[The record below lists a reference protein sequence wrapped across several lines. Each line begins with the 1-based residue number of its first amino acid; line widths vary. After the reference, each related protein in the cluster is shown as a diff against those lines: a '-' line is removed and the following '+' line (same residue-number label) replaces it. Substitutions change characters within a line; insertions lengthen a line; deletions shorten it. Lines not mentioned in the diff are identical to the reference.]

1 MAMRLASSA
10 LRCKVSV
17 ILPVYNGAR
26 FVREA
31 IDSVLAQSYR
41 GYEVVIVNDGS
52 LDDSEAVI
60 RPYLD
65 RPNFKYVAQSNQGVA
80 AARNAGIA
88 LAEGELLTL
97 LDQDDLWV
105 PEKLSMQV
113 RYMDEHPEVGLLHT
127 RVGFVD
133 AQSRA
138 MDQVAGWVSECS
150 GWCTE
155 KLLQGNPIAPLT
167 AMFRRSCVDAVGA
180 FDSGCEPADDWD
192 LWLRISR
199 HAQLGFLDVVTGLY
213 RYHESNASKNVL
225 RMKLA
230 EIRVVEGFLGREG
243 SVASRRERQVAELKL
258 GKFCLR
264 ASQLLREAGRDAE
277 ALALERR
284 RFRLRRAALLRRLGL
299 SSLLAWAG
307 PDMERAGHQGPQRSG
322 AR

>member
-1 MAMRLASSA
+1 MRLASSA
-10 LRCKVSV
+10 LGCKVSV
-17 ILPVYNGAR
+17 ILPIYNGAR

-41 GYEVVIVNDGS
+41 AYEVVIVNDGS
-52 LDDSEAVI
+52 LDESEAVI
-60 RPYLD
+60 RPYYLN

-97 LDQDDLWV
+97 LDQDDLWL
-105 PEKLSMQV
+105 PEKLAMQV

-127 RVGFVD
+127 LVGFVD

-138 MDQVAGWVSECS
+138 MDRVAGWVSECS

-167 AMFRRSCVDAVGA
+167 AMFRRSCVAAVGG
-180 FDSGCEPADDWD
+180 FDSACESADDWD

-199 HAQLGFLDVVTGLY
+199 HAQVGFLDVVTGLY
-213 RYHESNASKNVL
+213 RYHESNVSKNVL

-230 EIRVVEGFLGREG
+230 EIRVVEGFVRREG
-243 SVASRRERQVAELKL
+243 SAASPGEQKVAEAKL
-258 GKFCLR
+258 GKFYRR
-264 ASQLLREAGRDAE
+264 AVQLLREAGRDAE
-277 ALALERR
+277 AS
-284 RFRLRRAALLRRLGL
+284 ALLRRLFRLRLAAVSRRLGL
-299 SSLLAWAG
+299 SRLRTPAWSGVASAG
-307 PDMERAGHQGPQRSG
+307 DQGAIGSRV
-322 AR
+322 R